1 MGKRAS
7 REQGLAGTAGTGSH
21 NFDFELF
28 SPESSLRISEGKALV
43 VGEIGLRGRVVLKGL
58 LVGRMARG

>member
-7 REQGLAGTAGTGSH
+7 REQGLEGLAGTAGMGSH

-28 SPESSLRISEGKALV
+28 SPESSLGISEGKALG
-43 VGEIGLRGRVVLKGL
+43 VGENRGKRERGLKRASR
-58 LVGRMARG
+58 RS